1 MAGSRSILSPLRLLA
16 AGIVLVASLAGGVVI
31 IALWDARQPAAQVAQ
46 VGEPVQLA
54 EAAAPAPKQ
63 GAPSPKQQPQ
73 GQAQA
78 PKPAQI
84 DRNGVLILI
93 RTTLLALDQA
103 NKTGNYTVLRDLG
116 SPEFQVNSAARLA
129 EIFAPQRRDNI
140 DLAGVAVIDPQLT
153 LLPQIEANGMMR
165 MAGFFP
171 SVPTQVNFELAYAP
185 VNGRWRVFGISVSLG
200 QAAPVAPSPSPLAA
214 PEGKAPE
221 AQSAPPPPAPKTAG
235 QAKP

>member
-1 MAGSRSILSPLRLLA
+1 MLA
-16 AGIVLVASLAGGVVI
+16 AGLPAVAIVAAGVMIGLSG
-31 IALWDARQPAAQVAQ
+31 APLQGA
-46 VGEPVQLA
+46 EPN
-54 EAAAPAPKQ
+54 EKAPASGAKGVQAPPKQ
-63 GAPSPKQQPQ
+63 GGTAGKAQPAPPPE
-73 GQAQA
+73 

-129 EIFAPQRRDNI
+129 EIFAQQRRDNI

-171 SVPTQVNFELAYAP
+171 SVPTQVNFELAHAP

-200 QAAPVAPSPSPLAA
+200 QAAPVAPSPPPLAA

-221 AQSAPPPPAPKTAG
+221 AQSAPPPAAPKTAG